1 MQSERLYVIKTTQKL
16 LELINEFR
24 KVAGYK
30 INIQKSVSF
39 VYIYNEISKKECK
52 QFLLKS
58 HQKIKYLG
66 VNLTKQV
73 KDIYAEN
80 YKTLIKEIEDDSK
93 KGIFHALG
101 LEELILLKWP

>member
-1 MQSERLYVIKTTQKL
+1 MPSLTTSLQHSPGHSNNTRERKGIQIGREEVKFSLYADDIVLYIENSKDSIKK
-16 LELINEFR
+16 LELINKFR

-66 VNLTKQV
+66 VNLTK
-73 KDIYAEN
+73 
-80 YKTLIKEIEDDSK
+80 
-93 KGIFHALG
+93 
-101 LEELILLKWP
+101 